1 MRLLPLE
8 TPELIERAASWLVRK
23 ENYQWLDFGGGRADR
38 GRVITPA
45 LLKIM
50 ALRETHFLRVYTTQA
65 EGSGAEDL
73 PIGIIGLNDVNRA
86 FGTGVLWM
94 VAGETSFRRRG
105 YTTLAT
111 SRFLTLAFRDLG
123 LHAISTWAVEHNHS
137 IRMLERLN
145 FRLIGRQRQCHYI
158 DDRCCDRLLF
168 DLLASEHRELQDV
181 RPLRTQVSKEVRV
194 RAERA

>member
-8 TPELIERAASWLVRK
+8 TSELIERVTSWLAAR

-38 GRVITPA
+38 DRVITPA

-50 ALRETHFLRVYTTQA
+50 ALRETHFLRVYT
-65 EGSGAEDL
+65 EEAEDL

-94 VAGETSFRRRG
+94 VAGEKSFRRRG

-123 LHAISTWAVEHNHS
+123 LHAISTWAVEHNPS
-137 IRMLERLN
+137 IRMLERLH
-145 FRLIGRQRQCHYI
+145 FRFIGRQRECHYI
-158 DDRCCDRLLF
+158 DGRLCDRMLF
-168 DLLASEHRELQDV
+168 DLLACEHRELEDA
-181 RPLRTQVSKEVRV
+181 RLPRTQVS
-194 RAERA
+194 

>member
-8 TPELIERAASWLVRK
+8 TPELIERVASWLASK
-23 ENYQWLDFGGGRADR
+23 ENYQWLDFGGGRVA
-38 GRVITPA
+38 GGGSITPA

-50 ALRETHFLRVYTTQA
+50 ASREAHFLRAYTT
-65 EGSGAEDL
+65 EDDF

-94 VAGETSFRRRG
+94 VAGEKSFRRRG

-111 SRFLTLAFRDLG
+111 SKFLTLAFRDRG
-123 LHAISTWAVEHNHS
+123 LHAVSTWAVEHNPS

-145 FRLIGRQRQCHYI
+145 FRFIGRQRQCHYI
-158 DDRCCDRLLF
+158 DGRCCDRLLF
-168 DLLASEHRELQDV
+168 DLLASDHRELDDV
-181 RPLRTQVSKEVRV
+181 PLSRTE
-194 RAERA
+194 A